1 MPNYLKWGLVAAAI
15 AGIVIFR
22 DQIKGGLSS
31 AGRALGEGVGGAAGS
46 FITGTVGGLVQPFLP
61 PQGLTPQQQYE
72 WGRRNLPQ
80 GFPSPLDLFRPNP
93 PAEASMGGD
102 PISDKDNATD
112 PAITPYNR
120 EQVAKL
126 EMSAAR
132 NVTRGGF
139 SQQSK
144 ETALT
149 YIKYNVPINVAE
161 SSAKQFMTA
170 FNNMPAGGHADRVR
184 AAQQQSGTSP
194 TPLALFRLYKAQ
206 GMSNAEAMRL
216 VRQRIA

>member
-1 MPNYLKWGLVAAAI
+1 MPNYLKWGLVAAAV

-22 DQIKGGLSS
+22 EQIKGALSS
-31 AGRALGEGVGGAAGS
+31 AGRSLGEGVGGAAGG
-46 FITGTVGGLVQPFLP
+46 FITGTVGGLVAPFMP

-80 GFPSPLDLFRPNP
+80 GFPSPLDFFKPNP
-93 PAEASMGGD
+93 PAEASRGGD

-120 EQVAKL
+120 EQVARL

-132 NVTRGGF
+132 NVTKGGF
-139 SQQSK
+139 HQQAT

-149 YIKYNVPINVAE
+149 YVKYNIPISVAE
-161 SSAKQFMTA
+161 QSAKQFMTA

-184 AAQQQSGTSP
+184 LAQQQTGTST
-194 TPLALFRLYKAQ
+194 TPLALFRLYKTQ
-206 GMSNAEAMRL
+206 GMTNTEAMRL